1 MMSNFLAELIGTFLL
16 ILLGDGVVAGVVLR
30 KSKAENSGW
39 VVITIGWGLAVMVG
53 AYTVGHYSGAFLNPA
68 LTIGF
73 AVAGKLAWAKV
84 PSLIAGQMVGAFL
97 GAVAVFIHYLPHWKE
112 TEDPATKLA
121 VFATGPA
128 IRSPFANFISEVIGT
143 FVLVLALL
151 AFGAKGLV
159 FSNGLETFV
168 VGWLIVSIGMSL
180 GGTTGYAINP
190 ARDLGPRIAHALLPI
205 PGKGSSDWGYAWIPV
220 LGPIVGGIIAALV
233 YTGLFH

>member
-1 MMSNFLAELIGTFLL
+1 MSNFLAELIGTFLL
-16 ILLGDGVVAGVVLR
+16 ILLGDGVVAGVVLK

-39 VVITIGWGLAVMVG
+39 VVITLGWGLAVMVG

-121 VFATGPA
+121 VFSTGPA
-128 IRSPFANFISEVIGT
+128 IRNPFANFVSEVIGT

-190 ARDLGPRIAHALLPI
+190 ARDLGPRIAHAILPI

-233 YTGLFH
+233 YMGLFH

>member
-1 MMSNFLAELIGTFLL
+1 MSNFLAELIGTFLL
-16 ILLGDGVVAGVVLR
+16 ILLGDGVVAGVVLK

-39 VVITIGWGLAVMVG
+39 VVITMGWGLAVMVG

-73 AVAGKLAWAKV
+73 AVAGKLAWSKV
-84 PSLIAGQMVGAFL
+84 GTLIAGQMVGAFL
-97 GAVAVFIHYLPHWKE
+97 GAVAVYIHYLPHWKVTDDKE
-112 TEDPATKLA
+112 AKLA
-121 VFATGPA
+121 VFCTGPA
-128 IRSPFANFISEVIGT
+128 IRNTFSNFMSEVIGT

-220 LGPIVGGIIAALV
+220 VGPIVGALIAALV
-233 YTGLFH
+233 YVGLFH